1 MTELLAYAIAIGVTA
16 LCVGIHYEALRA
28 LAAAPVP
35 APPSLP
41 LRGRRRI
48 LAIVVALLVV
58 HFVEIGVYA
67 GAYHLMAGP
76 YFGSVHGAATFS
88 DYFYYSA
95 TVYST
100 LGFGDLVPAGALRA
114 LTGAESLAGLA
125 LITWSASF
133 TFLQMQRFW
142 DAR

>member
-28 LAAAPVP
+28 LAAAPAT
-35 APPSLP
+35 APP
-41 LRGRRRI
+41 RGRRRI
-48 LAIVVALLVV
+48 LAIIVALLMV

-67 GAYHLMAGP
+67 GAYQLMAGP
-76 YFGSVHGAATFS
+76 YFGSVHGAAAFS

-114 LTGAESLAGLA
+114 LTGAESLAGLV